1 MYVYMYVFTRI
12 RVHPSDYVEIRC
24 CSYLISCE
32 THVTPHQH
40 LLPVLTSNG
49 MGTDEVQVPSTTVL
63 LLSVEVTVITSL
75 VSVSVAPASVLSPS
89 STISSSELI
98 EWVLELLNSSNV
110 PSGF

>member
-1 MYVYMYVFTRI
+1 MRNTC
-12 RVHPSDYVEIRC
+12 H
-24 CSYLISCE
+24 
-32 THVTPHQH
+32 
-40 LLPVLTSNG
+40 TSSAPTTG
-49 MGTDEVQVPSTTVL
+49 VDEVMGTDEVQVPSTTVL
-63 LLSVEVTVITSL
+63 LLSVEVTVITSP

>member
-1 MYVYMYVFTRI
+1 MRNTC
-12 RVHPSDYVEIRC
+12 H
-24 CSYLISCE
+24 
-32 THVTPHQH
+32 
-40 LLPVLTSNG
+40 TSSAPTTG
-49 MGTDEVQVPSTTVL
+49 VDEVMGTDEVQVPSTTVL